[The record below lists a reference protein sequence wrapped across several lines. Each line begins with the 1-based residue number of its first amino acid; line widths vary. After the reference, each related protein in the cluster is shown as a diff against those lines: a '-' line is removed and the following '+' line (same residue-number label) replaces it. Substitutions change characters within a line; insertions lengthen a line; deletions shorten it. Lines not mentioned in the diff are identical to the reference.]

1 MRCET
6 FAVSHEV
13 YCLVGNQIRLDGRD
27 TIAYDSLY
35 LIQSPD

>member
-1 MRCET
+1 MRSET
-6 FAVSHEV
+6 FAMGHEI
-13 YCLVGNQIRLDGRD
+13 YGLVGNQIRLDGRD